1 MQEGEQLE
9 HSLLDK
15 SIENAQKRVEQRN
28 FGIRKHT
35 LEFDDV
41 MNKQRAIIYE
51 FRARLLMAEDIRADV
66 IQFLDDAAGNLVDD
80 FIAEHAQTERVT
92 NDDVRTFQEA
102 VLARFPVR
110 LNADDVT
117 ARAKDAKA
125 LHTFVR
131 DAVLEAFRRK
141 GEIEGEENLRRL
153 ERYVFLT
160 TIDKFWK
167 DHLYEMDSLRESVYL
182 RSYGQKDP
190 LLEYKREAHL
200 LFTAMMENMAG
211 EVATNLF
218 ALTTA
223 PERAQQL
230 VDLSRA
236 TYSFDDLTTAH
247 TPAQVAAAMAAAQ
260 AAQGG
265 RQMQAPDLNL
275 QMSDAAYSG
284 AGGALRQHTVVR
296 NQPKVGRNDPCPC
309 GSGKKYKQCCGVG
322 K

>member
-1 MQEGEQLE
+1 
-9 HSLLDK
+9 
-15 SIENAQKRVEQRN
+15 
-28 FGIRKHT
+28 
-35 LEFDDV
+35 
-41 MNKQRAIIYE
+41 
-51 FRARLLMAEDIRADV
+51 MAEDIRADV